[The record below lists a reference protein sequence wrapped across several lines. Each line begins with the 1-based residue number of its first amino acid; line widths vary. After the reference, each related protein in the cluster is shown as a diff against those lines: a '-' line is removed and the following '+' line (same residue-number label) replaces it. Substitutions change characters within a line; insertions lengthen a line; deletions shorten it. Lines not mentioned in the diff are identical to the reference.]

1 MYYNQAL
8 NYKTGVV
15 HGRFQPFH
23 NDHLKFILEGFK
35 KVEMMYVGITNPDPS
50 LTSEDVADI
59 NRSKATSNP
68 CTYYERKDMIVN
80 SLLENNI
87 GRERFRIVPFPI
99 NFPHLW
105 KYYVPEDAI
114 YFLTI
119 YDEWGEEKYQKLKSN
134 GLAVEV
140 LWRKPEAEKGI
151 TASEI
156 RENIALGKEWK
167 HLVPAGTAKSIENFH
182 IDIRIKAHYFNT
194 GK

>member
-1 MYYNQAL
+1 MNKSQ
-8 NYKTGVV
+8 NFQHKTGVV

-23 NDHLKFILEGFK
+23 NDPLRFILEGFN
-35 KVEMMYVGITNPDPS
+35 KVDMMYVGITNPDPS
-50 LTSEDVADI
+50 LTAEDVSDV
-59 NRSKATSNP
+59 NRSKDISNP

-87 GRERFRIVPFPI
+87 ERSRFMVVPFPI

-119 YDEWGEEKYQKLKSN
+119 YDEWGEEKYQKLISKA
-134 GLAVEV
+134 LKVDV

-156 RENIALGKEWK
+156 RHKIALNEEWK
-167 HLVPAGTAKSIENFH
+167 HLVPAATARSIEKFG
-182 IDIRIKAHYFNT
+182 IDKRIKNLYT
-194 GK
+194 G